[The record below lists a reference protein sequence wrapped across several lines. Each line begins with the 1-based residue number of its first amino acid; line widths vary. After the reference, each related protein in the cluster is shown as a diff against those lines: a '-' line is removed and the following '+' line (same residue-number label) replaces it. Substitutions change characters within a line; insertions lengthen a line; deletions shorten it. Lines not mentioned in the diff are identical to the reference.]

1 MKESKR
7 ILGSNFAKIDART
20 IQPEEYEEIPELTT
34 EWFEQADL
42 HIDGKLIRRGRP
54 KSSNNKV
61 LLSVRYSPEVVE
73 YFRSTGDGWQTKM
86 DEALKEWVKDHA
98 F

>member
-7 ILGSNFAKIDART
+7 ILGSNFAKIDAHT
-20 IQPEEYEEIPELTT
+20 MQPEEYKEIPELTT

-61 LLSVRYSPEVVE
+61 LLSVRYNPEVVE